1 MASIV
6 ELVPIWGNADVVR
19 ALSRATRFRR
29 FKAADV
35 RAILDA
41 GRGLPSPVCAG
52 QQLTLNLPVVPI
64 RPLSAYA
71 LVQEALL

>member
-1 MASIV
+1 M
-6 ELVPIWGNADVVR
+6 PIWGTATVIR
-19 ALSRATRFRR
+19 AVGRATRFRR

-41 GRGLPSPVCAG
+41 GRGLPSPVRAC